1 MSSIPNRSGAT
12 VGEDRR
18 RKISWKGER
27 NSLTIL
33 ELGQVQPPLH
43 YHHHHCH
50 QHHQR
55 NGVAML
61 ELGQVQP
68 PSSPLQKIQR
78 DHFSSFEVVH
88 LVLLSHISWNCLTV
102 VELCKVH
109 FGFKTGQ
116 RFLRKLTVHILHHGA
131 YCNNTLPRRGMYWKI
146 RPYLIFVTNATNI
159 FV

>member
-1 MSSIPNRSGAT
+1 MSQMPQRQQPPQHFQNLQLTSILNRSGAA

-33 ELGQVQPPLH
+33 ELGEVQPPLH
-43 YHHHHCH
+43 CHHKN

-55 NGVAML
+55 NLNLAKYSRHHL
-61 ELGQVQP
+61 LCKN
-68 PSSPLQKIQR
+68 STKIIFLPLK
-78 DHFSSFEVVH
+78 SFH

-102 VELCKVH
+102 VELGKVH

-131 YCNNTLPRRGMYWKI
+131 YCNNTI
-146 RPYLIFVTNATNI
+146 
-159 FV
+159 

>member
-1 MSSIPNRSGAT
+1 MSQLPQRQHPPQHFQNLKLTSIPNRSGAA

-33 ELGQVQPPLH
+33 ELGQVQPP
-43 YHHHHCH
+43 
-50 QHHQR
+50 
-55 NGVAML
+55 
-61 ELGQVQP
+61 
-68 PSSPLQKIQR
+68 SSPLQKIQR

-88 LVLLSHISWNCLTV
+88 LALLSHISWNCLTV
-102 VELCKVH
+102 VELGKVH

-159 FV
+159 FM